1 MLLLSDF
8 CRLSTL
14 ATGLPRRQGLGF
26 QKDMR
31 TSEEV
36 CPWGFCQTVS
46 IFVQVLLDD
55 RC

>member
-8 CRLSTL
+8 CHLSTP
-14 ATGLPRRQGLGF
+14 ATGLPRRQGLDF

-31 TSEEV
+31 TSEEDV
-36 CPWGFCQTVS
+36 PGGCQTVS
-46 IFVQVLLDD
+46 SFFRFLLDD